1 MVTFMLLSIL
11 SFFKH
16 APQLG
21 TCLRAVSSNT
31 VGFTVVR
38 KRSREDH
45 DKAPISNYPGIEL
58 KAASIRILHLSP
70 SSDKQRQRSCRS
82 WSIVRLDLENWI
94 RMMNIAWRDQKSK
107 SYLRDSNLKRNP
119 YRRLSILGLGITK
132 TSSLKFFS
140 LSNLSQAVQ
149 RKRASGASQNAK
161 MALTNVIGYTAN
173 LKIFNESLSPLRQ
186 VMHTFSC
193 SVCQKA
199 LNQKW
204 TSRHLYAFNRVGLIF
219 VRNLAMSITLP
230 CSAHSR
236 GP

>member
-1 MVTFMLLSIL
+1 MIHFKGWSCLQGFCVDLSVGTAPEITGRRRHRTECHRYIEMQSNQMVWTIGLSVAQRNGTFMLLSIL

-82 WSIVRLDLENWI
+82 
-94 RMMNIAWRDQKSK
+94 
-107 SYLRDSNLKRNP
+107 
-119 YRRLSILGLGITK
+119 
-132 TSSLKFFS
+132 
-140 LSNLSQAVQ
+140 
-149 RKRASGASQNAK
+149 
-161 MALTNVIGYTAN
+161 
-173 LKIFNESLSPLRQ
+173 
-186 VMHTFSC
+186 
-193 SVCQKA
+193 
-199 LNQKW
+199 
-204 TSRHLYAFNRVGLIF
+204 
-219 VRNLAMSITLP
+219 
-230 CSAHSR
+230 
-236 GP
+236 